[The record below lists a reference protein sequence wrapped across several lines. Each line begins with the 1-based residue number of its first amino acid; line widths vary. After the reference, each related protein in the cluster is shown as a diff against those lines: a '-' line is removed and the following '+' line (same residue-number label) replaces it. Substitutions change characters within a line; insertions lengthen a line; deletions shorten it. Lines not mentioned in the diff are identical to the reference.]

1 MLCEKYLF
9 SSSIVIIL
17 VLLITMTVSIDHGA
31 EGAEKQAENNLT
43 QEGDSEMKS
52 LFKSYENEFKIG
64 AAVNQRTIKTHQD
77 LLQDHFNSLTAENDM
92 KFASVQPE
100 EGRFTFR
107 KADKI
112 VEFAREND
120 KAVRGHTLVWHN
132 QTPDWVFSD
141 QQGNQ
146 VGSEKL
152 LARMKDHIFQVVERY
167 KGEVYCWDV
176 VNEAIAD
183 DKEKTLR
190 ETKWREIIGPEY
202 IKKAFNYAHQADPEA
217 LLFYND
223 YNATQPQKRDKIFK
237 LVQDLLEAGT
247 PIHGIGIQGH
257 WNIYSPSVDEI
268 EAALKKYAS
277 LGLKIHITEL
287 DISVFA
293 FDDRRKDLEQPTE
306 EMMDLQ
312 AEKYRK
318 VFALFREYSEVI
330 GNVTFWGVA
339 DDQTW
344 LDNFPVQGRKNWPL
358 IFDTEHN
365 PKKSFWEIIEK

>member
-1 MLCEKYLF
+1 
-9 SSSIVIIL
+9 
-17 VLLITMTVSIDHGA
+17 
-31 EGAEKQAENNLT
+31 
-43 QEGDSEMKS
+43 MKS

-77 LLQDHFNSLTAENDM
+77 LLKDHFNSLTAENDM